1 MASNINRVIVT
12 GNLTRDPE
20 LREVGST
27 SVCQLRVAVNSRRK
41 GTDGQWEDKP
51 NYFDAVVWGQHGS
64 VCAQYLTKGSG
75 VAIDGRLDWRE
86 WESEQ
91 GKRQAVQIIADSV
104 QFLRV
109 PDDAAPARPA
119 QQTGSDVH
127 IDMTDLAP
135 PAPAAVQASTDDIPF

>member
-20 LREVGST
+20 LRDVGST
-27 SVCQLRVAVNSRRK
+27 AVCQMRIAVNSRRK

-51 NYFDAVVWGQHGS
+51 NFFDVVVWGAHGQN
-64 VCAQYLTKGSG
+64 CAQYLTRGSG

-91 GKRQAVQIIADSV
+91 GKRQAVQIVADSV
-104 QFLRV
+104 QFLRT
-109 PDDAAPARPA
+109 DQAQDTQAP
-119 QQTGSDVH
+119 QQRTAPVAVH
-127 IDMTDLAP
+127 DHDFQP
-135 PAPAAVQASTDDIPF
+135 PAPAAGINTDDIPF